1 MFHSIWNKGYFVER
15 IKFPVISSLPEN
27 SKPFLGEIIEIS
39 ATIKDLTCAR
49 VVIPSI
55 APMN

>member
-1 MFHSIWNKGYFVER
+1 MEKSLFHRKNK
-15 IKFPVISSLPEN
+15 IPVISSLPEN
-27 SKPFLGEIIEIS
+27 SKPFLGEIIDIS
-39 ATIKDLTCAR
+39 ITIKDLTCVR